1 MKSIELFNQLLI
13 PVTDRKY
20 TLTEDKTLENKFK
33 MDLEIEIS
41 ENTNIFRLVEF
52 KEKKGKI
59 TEDEN
64 SKIKFLYTNK
74 FPDGVFIQ
82 VISINE
88 YKIFVFEL
96 KKNSTNY
103 LDTIPIQL
111 HSGILNAISL
121 INLGEAIVAE
131 DSQNIIQNSVRIS
144 YNLIVGTTVRDNIP
158 VKTLKVIPGDS
169 TEQNRRRKLYN
180 EGLVYCNLKGTKY
193 VKLPVEKVYF
203 EELDTLED
211 YQLFKAH
218 FCI

>member
-88 YKIFVFEL
+88 YKIF
-96 KKNSTNY
+96 
-103 LDTIPIQL
+103 
-111 HSGILNAISL
+111 G
-121 INLGEAIVAE
+121 
-131 DSQNIIQNSVRIS
+131 
-144 YNLIVGTTVRDNIP
+144 
-158 VKTLKVIPGDS
+158 
-169 TEQNRRRKLYN
+169 
-180 EGLVYCNLKGTKY
+180 
-193 VKLPVEKVYF
+193 
-203 EELDTLED
+203 
-211 YQLFKAH
+211 
-218 FCI
+218 